1 MSLFFRSL
9 HFGAPLISPASPVAA
24 FSRRSPFLSPVEGGG
39 GDPRGGRSGAAMA
52 GSSPPVD
59 GVASATPHRGHGDEC
74 ARGRGGEWQQRGDE
88 AADGG
93 ARRTPLVRATRR
105 AAYFAVAT
113 TTDTSAPPLA
123 ALSLLWVRLGA
134 VPAAP
139 RSRRTRRKPSR
150 SRWSQ

>member
-74 ARGRGGEWQQRGDE
+74 RTGRGGRG
-88 AADGG
+88 G
-93 ARRTPLVRATRR
+93 
-105 AAYFAVAT
+105 
-113 TTDTSAPPLA
+113 
-123 ALSLLWVRLGA
+123 
-134 VPAAP
+134 
-139 RSRRTRRKPSR
+139 
-150 SRWSQ
+150 